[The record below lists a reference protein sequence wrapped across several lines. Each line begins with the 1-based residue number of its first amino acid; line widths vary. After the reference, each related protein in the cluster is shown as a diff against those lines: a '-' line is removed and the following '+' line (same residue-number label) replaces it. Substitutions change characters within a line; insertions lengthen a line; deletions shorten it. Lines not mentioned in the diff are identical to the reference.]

1 MAFEPLSLVYKFV
14 SWDIDP
20 KENYKDNGLCKLMMA
35 YYEKRKLT
43 EEEQKLEDTY
53 FSELWNPDAFRYGTY
68 KLMGWVFNFA
78 PLFKTYLV
86 KRKYEGWV
94 EIKAP
99 NKTFI
104 RRHATSPSYILR
116 IVELE
121 PTQI

>member
-1 MAFEPLSLVYKFV
+1 MALY
-14 SWDIDP
+14 P
-20 KENYKDNGLCKLMMA
+20 KENYKDNGLCKLMQA

-43 EEEQKLEDTY
+43 DEEQKLEDMY
-53 FSELWNPDAFRYGTY
+53 FSELWNPDAYRSGYY
-68 KLMGWVFNFA
+68 KLMGLKFNFA

-86 KRKYEGWV
+86 KRKYYGWV

-104 RRHATSPSYILR
+104 RRHAASPSYILK

-121 PTQI
+121 SAEI